1 MDGRFVDSLAGLILR
16 LAAETPARKVPSI
29 QECRFC
35 DITKSDCPERV
46 EEKVPGEGTAEDF

>member
-1 MDGRFVDSLAGLILR
+1 MDGRFVDSLAGLIRR
-16 LAAETPARKVPSI
+16 LASKTPARRVPSA
-29 QECRFC
+29 QEFAFC